1 MSENQNLTLEEV
13 LRQLEEAKKRIVL
26 LEEKVES
33 KELEITQQ
41 SEKINQ

>member
-1 MSENQNLTLEEV
+1 MSERQNLTLEEV
-13 LRQLEEAKKRIVL
+13 LRQLEEAKKRIAL

-41 SEKINQ
+41 IE